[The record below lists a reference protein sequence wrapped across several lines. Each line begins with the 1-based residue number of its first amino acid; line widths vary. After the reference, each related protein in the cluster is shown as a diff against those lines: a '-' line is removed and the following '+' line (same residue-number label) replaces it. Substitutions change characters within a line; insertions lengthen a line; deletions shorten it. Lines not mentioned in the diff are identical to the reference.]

1 MAKPIKVVAGATKTP
16 EFKVKNR
23 ALLSAVK
30 KALGEIVLI
39 EGQAQGKYAKAA
51 TAVNAFAKKEY
62 GEETAPW
69 FLFIYE
75 KLPDALR
82 KEYEVFT
89 SNLKA
94 VGHSNPA
101 GMWSRVRDLAAKE
114 AQAEG
119 SWSKYAERVAEQ
131 AAKRD
136 KMLEA
141 NRENKRK
148 AAEAAKAPAPAPAP
162 APASAP
168 RVQSTPAPAV
178 PTGKPTAEQ
187 AATAP
192 AGAPLEMT
200 QAQAISKL
208 PAPEQAMACF
218 AIGIRQACQ
227 LVKDTPDADPVLV
240 ATAKAVAVA
249 FEAVAPKVAE
259 LERKINRLR
268 TGSSK

>member
-1 MAKPIKVVAGATKTP
+1 MAKSIDAVAGTAQKP
-16 EFKVKNR
+16 DFKVKNK
-23 ALLSAVK
+23 ALLTGVR
-30 KALGEIVLI
+30 KALSEIVLI

-51 TAVNAFAKKEY
+51 SAVNAFAKKEY

-69 FLFIYE
+69 FLFVYE

-82 KEYEVFT
+82 REYEVFT

-94 VGHSNPA
+94 VGHTNPP
-101 GMWSRVRDLAAKE
+101 GMWARVRDLAAKE
-114 AQAEG
+114 AQANG

-148 AAEAAKAPAPAPAP
+148 AAEAAKAPA
-162 APASAP
+162 SAP
-168 RVQSTPAPAV
+168 RVQSATPAPAV

-192 AGAPLEMT
+192 AQAYEMT

-208 PAPEQAMACF
+208 SAQEQAMACF

-227 LVKDTPDADPVLV
+227 LVRDTPDADPVLV
-240 ATAKAVAVA
+240 ATAKAVSVA

>member
-1 MAKPIKVVAGATKTP
+1 MAKSIEAVAGTAQKP
-16 EFKVKNR
+16 DFKVKNK
-23 ALLSAVK
+23 ALLTAVK
-30 KALGEIVLI
+30 KALGEIVAH

-51 TAVNAFAKKEY
+51 SAVNAFALKEY
-62 GEETAPW
+62 GQETAPW

-94 VGHSNPA
+94 VGHSNPP
-101 GMWSRVRDLAAKE
+101 GMWARVRDLAAKE
-114 AQAEG
+114 AQAQG
-119 SWSKYAERVAEQ
+119 AWAKYAERVAEQ

-136 KMLEA
+136 RMLEA

-148 AAEAAKAPAPAPAP
+148 AAEAAKAPAPA
-162 APASAP
+162 SAP
-168 RVQSTPAPAV
+168 RVQSATPAPAV

-192 AGAPLEMT
+192 ASGPAELT
-200 QAQAISKL
+200 QAEVIAKL
-208 PAPEQAMACF
+208 STQEQAMAAF
-218 AIGIRQACQ
+218 ATGIRQACQ
-227 LVKDTPDADPVLV
+227 RVKDTPDADPVLI

-268 TGSSK
+268 TGSKQ

>member
-1 MAKPIKVVAGATKTP
+1 MAKPIEAVAGTAQKP
-16 EFKVKNR
+16 DVFKVKNR
-23 ALLSAVK
+23 ALLTGVR
-30 KALGEIVLI
+30 KALSEIVLI

-51 TAVNAFAKKEY
+51 TAVNAFARKEY
-62 GEETAPW
+62 GEDQAPW
-69 FLFIYE
+69 FLFVYE

-94 VGHSNPA
+94 VGHSNPP
-101 GMWSRVRDLAAKE
+101 GMWARVRDLAAKE
-114 AQAEG
+114 AQAQG
-119 SWSKYAERVAEQ
+119 AWAKYAERVAEQ

-148 AAEAAKAPAPAPAP
+148 AAEAAKAP

-208 PAPEQAMACF
+208 STQEQAMACF

-227 LVKDTPDADPVLV
+227 LVRDTPDADPVLV

-268 TGSSK
+268 TGSAK

>member
-1 MAKPIKVVAGATKTP
+1 MAKSIDAVAGTAQKP
-16 EFKVKNR
+16 DFKVKNR

-30 KALGEIVLI
+30 KALGEIVAH
-39 EGQAQGKYAKAA
+39 EGQAQGKYARAA
-51 TAVNAFAKKEY
+51 TAINTFAKKEY

-94 VGHSNPA
+94 VDHSNPA
-101 GMWSRVRDLAAKE
+101 GMWARVRDLAAKE
-114 AQAEG
+114 AQADG
-119 SWSKYAERVAEQ
+119 SWAKYAERVAEQ

-148 AAEAAKAPAPAPAP
+148 AAEAAKAPAPA
-162 APASAP
+162 SAP
-168 RVQSTPAPAV
+168 RVQSAAPAPAAL

-192 AGAPLEMT
+192 AGAPEMT
-200 QAQAISKL
+200 QAEVIAKL
-208 PAPEQAMACF
+208 STQEQAMACF

-227 LVKDTPDADPVLV
+227 LVRDTPDADPVLV

-268 TGSSK
+268 TGSAK